1 MILLLL
7 YCYIITISSLITSIY
22 DKEYKKIILLGIVFI
37 VEIIVSAKVVFNKS
51 ILSLL
56 GQKYGFFNMKQLSIY
71 LLLFITF
78 IVGIC
83 LIYFGIK
90 NQNELKEKSKDY
102 LETEGYYT
110 SYSTYGESD
119 THKLIYTYEVDGK
132 EYNISTDYGAMIIPK
147 ENSTKIIKYDKNN
160 PEEAII
166 EGINRNNIDICLGAV
181 FVIISI
187 ALSISHLKRL
197 KKVLNN

>member
-22 DKEYKKIILLGIVFI
+22 DKEYTKIILLGIVFI

-181 FVIISI
+181 FIIISI

>member
-22 DKEYKKIILLGIVFI
+22 DKEYMKIILLGIVFI
-37 VEIIVSAKVVFNKS
+37 VEIIVSAKEVFNKS

-132 EYNISTDYGAMIIPK
+132 EYNISTDYGAMIVPK

-181 FVIISI
+181 FIIISI

>member
-22 DKEYKKIILLGIVFI
+22 DKEYTKIILLGIVFI

-71 LLLFITF
+71 LLLLITF

-181 FVIISI
+181 FIIISI

>member
-22 DKEYKKIILLGIVFI
+22 DKEYTKIILLGIVFI

-71 LLLFITF
+71 LLLLITF

-90 NQNELKEKSKDY
+90 NQN
-102 LETEGYYT
+102 
-110 SYSTYGESD
+110 
-119 THKLIYTYEVDGK
+119 
-132 EYNISTDYGAMIIPK
+132 
-147 ENSTKIIKYDKNN
+147 
-160 PEEAII
+160 
-166 EGINRNNIDICLGAV
+166 
-181 FVIISI
+181 
-187 ALSISHLKRL
+187 
-197 KKVLNN
+197 

>member
-1 MILLLL
+1 MTLLLL

-181 FVIISI
+181 FIIISI

>member
-71 LLLFITF
+71 LLLLLTF

-132 EYNISTDYGAMIIPK
+132 EYNISTDYGTMIIPE

-181 FVIISI
+181 FIIISI
-187 ALSISHLKRL
+187 ALSISHLRRL

>member
-37 VEIIVSAKVVFNKS
+37 VEIIVSAKVIFNKS

-181 FVIISI
+181 FIIISI

>member
-181 FVIISI
+181 FIIISI
-187 ALSISHLKRL
+187 ALSISHLKRQ

>member
-22 DKEYKKIILLGIVFI
+22 DEEYMKIILLGIVFI

-181 FVIISI
+181 FIIISI

>member
-37 VEIIVSAKVVFNKS
+37 VEIIVYAKVVFNKS

-132 EYNISTDYGAMIIPK
+132 EYNISTDYGTMIIPK
-147 ENSTKIIKYDKNN
+147 NNSTKIIKYDKNN

-181 FVIISI
+181 FIIISI

>member
-22 DKEYKKIILLGIVFI
+22 DKEYMKIILLGIVFI
-37 VEIIVSAKVVFNKS
+37 VEIIVSAKVIFNKS

-181 FVIISI
+181 FIIISI

>member
-22 DKEYKKIILLGIVFI
+22 DKEYMKIILLGIVFI

-132 EYNISTDYGAMIIPK
+132 EYNISTDYGTMIIPK

-181 FVIISI
+181 FIIISI

>member
-22 DKEYKKIILLGIVFI
+22 DKEYMKIILLGIVFI

-132 EYNISTDYGAMIIPK
+132 EYNISTDYGTMIIPK

-166 EGINRNNIDICLGAV
+166 EGINRNNINICLGAV
-181 FVIISI
+181 FIIISI

>member
-22 DKEYKKIILLGIVFI
+22 DKEYMKIILLGIVFI

-132 EYNISTDYGAMIIPK
+132 EYNISTDYGTMIIPK
-147 ENSTKIIKYDKNN
+147 NNSTKIIKYDKNN

-181 FVIISI
+181 FIIISI

>member
-22 DKEYKKIILLGIVFI
+22 DKEYMKIILLGIVFI
-37 VEIIVSAKVVFNKS
+37 VEIIVSAKVIFNKS

-71 LLLFITF
+71 LLLLITF

-166 EGINRNNIDICLGAV
+166 EGINRNNIDICLGSV

>member
-119 THKLIYTYEVDGK
+119 THKLIYTYEVDEK
-132 EYNISTDYGAMIIPK
+132 EYNISTDYGTMIIPK

-181 FVIISI
+181 FIIISI
-187 ALSISHLKRL
+187 ALSISHLRRL

>member
-1 MILLLL
+1 MTLLLL

-22 DKEYKKIILLGIVFI
+22 DKEYMKIILLGIVFI

-71 LLLFITF
+71 LLLLLTF

-181 FVIISI
+181 FIIISI

>member
-22 DKEYKKIILLGIVFI
+22 DKEYTKIILLGIVFI
-37 VEIIVSAKVVFNKS
+37 VEIIVSAKVIFNKS

-71 LLLFITF
+71 LLLLITF

-181 FVIISI
+181 FIIISI

>member
-22 DKEYKKIILLGIVFI
+22 DKEYMKIILLGIVFI

-71 LLLFITF
+71 LLLLITF

-119 THKLIYTYEVDGK
+119 THKLIYTYEVARK
-132 EYNISTDYGAMIIPK
+132 EYNISTDYGTMIIPK

-181 FVIISI
+181 FIIISI

>member
-22 DKEYKKIILLGIVFI
+22 DKEYTKIILLGIVFI

-71 LLLFITF
+71 LLLLITF

-132 EYNISTDYGAMIIPK
+132 EYNISTDYGTMIIPK

-181 FVIISI
+181 FIIISI
-187 ALSISHLKRL
+187 ALSISHLRRL

>member
-22 DKEYKKIILLGIVFI
+22 DKEYTKIILLGIVFI
-37 VEIIVSAKVVFNKS
+37 VEIIVSAKVIFNKS
-51 ILSLL
+51 ILSIL

-71 LLLFITF
+71 LLLLITF

-181 FVIISI
+181 FIIISI

>member
-166 EGINRNNIDICLGAV
+166 EGINRNNINICLGAV
-181 FVIISI
+181 FIIISI

>member
-71 LLLFITF
+71 LLLFISF

-181 FVIISI
+181 FIIISI

>member
-22 DKEYKKIILLGIVFI
+22 DKEYMKIILLGIVFI

-71 LLLFITF
+71 LLLLITF

-181 FVIISI
+181 FIIISI

>member
-181 FVIISI
+181 FIIISI

>member
-37 VEIIVSAKVVFNKS
+37 VEIIVSAKVFFNKS

-181 FVIISI
+181 FIIISI

>member
-22 DKEYKKIILLGIVFI
+22 DKEYMKIILLGIVFI

-71 LLLFITF
+71 LLLLLTF

-90 NQNELKEKSKDY
+90 NQNGLKEKSKDY

-181 FVIISI
+181 FIIISI

>member
-22 DKEYKKIILLGIVFI
+22 DKEYMKIILLGIVFI

-181 FVIISI
+181 FIIISI

>member
-22 DKEYKKIILLGIVFI
+22 DKEYTKIILLGIVFI
-37 VEIIVSAKVVFNKS
+37 VEIIVSAKVIFNKS

-181 FVIISI
+181 FIIISI

>member
-181 FVIISI
+181 FIIISI
-187 ALSISHLKRL
+187 TLSISHLKRL

>member
-22 DKEYKKIILLGIVFI
+22 DKEYMKIILLGIVFI

-71 LLLFITF
+71 LLLLITF

-119 THKLIYTYEVDGK
+119 THKLIYTYEVAGK

-181 FVIISI
+181 FIIISI

>member
-22 DKEYKKIILLGIVFI
+22 DKEYKKNILLGIVFI

-181 FVIISI
+181 FIIISI

>member
-22 DKEYKKIILLGIVFI
+22 DKEYMKIILLGIVFI
-37 VEIIVSAKVVFNKS
+37 VEIIVSAKEVFNKS

-181 FVIISI
+181 FIIISI

>member
-22 DKEYKKIILLGIVFI
+22 DKEYMKIILLGIVFI
-37 VEIIVSAKVVFNKS
+37 VEIIVSAKVIFNKS

-119 THKLIYTYEVDGK
+119 THKLIYTYEVAGK
-132 EYNISTDYGAMIIPK
+132 EYNIFY
-147 ENSTKIIKYDKNN
+147 
-160 PEEAII
+160 
-166 EGINRNNIDICLGAV
+166 
-181 FVIISI
+181 
-187 ALSISHLKRL
+187 
-197 KKVLNN
+197 

>member
-22 DKEYKKIILLGIVFI
+22 DKEYMKIILLGIVFI
-37 VEIIVSAKVVFNKS
+37 VEIIVSAKVFFNKS

-71 LLLFITF
+71 LLLLITF

-181 FVIISI
+181 FIIISI